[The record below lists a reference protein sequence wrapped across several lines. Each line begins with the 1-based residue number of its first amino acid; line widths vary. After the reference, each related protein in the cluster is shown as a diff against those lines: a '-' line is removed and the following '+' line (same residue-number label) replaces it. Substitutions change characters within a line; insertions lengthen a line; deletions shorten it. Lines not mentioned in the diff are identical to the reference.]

1 MDNPR
6 ADRVRTVRSL
16 GGRSAQSRTG
26 LLLVEGPGAV
36 LELVTWRPECVTDV
50 YVTERVEES
59 QPEIMEQARQA
70 TRWVHRVTDE
80 VAHAMSP
87 DCQGVIA
94 VARHDAIVTQ
104 MPSVDGLAVILARIQ
119 DPGNVG
125 TLIRTADAMGA
136 QCVLTT
142 VGTADVRSPKVIRS
156 TAGSVFHLPIMS
168 GLTFDAAIER
178 ARTWGALV
186 LGTSGG
192 HGSVSLLDIDEGD
205 LPLLSR
211 THAWVFGNEARG
223 LSPDEMRQC
232 DHLVR
237 IPMAGKAESL
247 NVASA
252 AAMCLYASARSRT
265 LTA

>member
-59 QPEIMEQARQA
+59 QPEIVEQARQA

-87 DCQGVIA
+87 DCQGIIA

-156 TAGSVFHLPIMS
+156 TAGSVS
-168 GLTFDAAIER
+168 S
-178 ARTWGALV
+178 ALAPGV
-186 LGTSGG
+186 HSSLGRPEAT
-192 HGSVSLLDIDEGD
+192 D
-205 LPLLSR
+205 L
-211 THAWVFGNEARG
+211 
-223 LSPDEMRQC
+223 
-232 DHLVR
+232 
-237 IPMAGKAESL
+237 
-247 NVASA
+247 SA
-252 AAMCLYASARSRT
+252 FST
-265 LTA
+265 LTRATRRSFPAHTHGFSAMKREACHPMKCVSATIWCASRWQGKLNL